1 VETVSE
7 SLRRFVTARAEARWE
22 YCLLPQAAALHTH
35 EPDHIIPRQHG
46 GSTDAGNLALACF
59 RCNRYKGPNPGSL
72 DPLTG
77 ERVRF
82 YNPREQ
88 RWTEHFRLEDGV
100 IEPLT
105 PQGRVTAIIL
115 RLNDDARV
123 TERRA
128 LIAAG
133 LY

>member
-7 SLRRFVTARAEARWE
+7 SLRRFVTARAEARCE